1 MEKKLFI
8 TPTKQERNS
17 TENYVSK
24 IKTVLNH
31 RNSAARRQTLVSHNP
46 PEGDIKSDGEQHVS
60 DGFFLP
66 ESERQEGDQLCWDG
80 LSAQISIFYNLHY
93 GTVGIEM
100 DVFLSTPCQS
110 EEYPLSNGPEGVL
123 PLPRS

>member
-1 MEKKLFI
+1 M
-8 TPTKQERNS
+8 
-17 TENYVSK
+17 
-24 IKTVLNH
+24 
-31 RNSAARRQTLVSHNP
+31 
-46 PEGDIKSDGEQHVS
+46 
-60 DGFFLP
+60 FFQRVFL

-93 GTVGIEM
+93 GTVGIET

-123 PLPRS
+123 PSLLDFTSPRATLRNTRRSICIRSDHQNIQNSVLRR